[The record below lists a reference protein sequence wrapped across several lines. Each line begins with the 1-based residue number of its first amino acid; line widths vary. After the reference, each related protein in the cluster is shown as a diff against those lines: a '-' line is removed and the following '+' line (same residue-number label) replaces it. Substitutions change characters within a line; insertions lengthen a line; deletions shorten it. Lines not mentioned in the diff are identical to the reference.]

1 MPTHSSPHY
10 SPHSGQTPPS
20 PPDGSRAGDSRDF
33 RAIRVSHRSFGIVAM
48 AISVGGFLLFVL
60 LSSFAPG
67 LLNQPLFGH
76 VTLGLACGVGAFVVM
91 GLTAWRY
98 TLHMERHIDPATDR
112 LRAEIEHDEAQQ
124 TRTQQTRTQRTR
136 GPQQRRFGAW

>member
-10 SPHSGQTPPS
+10 SPHSGQMPPA
-20 PPDGSRAGDSRDF
+20 PPDGNRVGDSPDF
-33 RAIRVSHRSFGIVAM
+33 RAIRVAHRFFGIVAM

-60 LSSFAPG
+60 LSSFTPE

-76 VTLGLACGVGAFVVM
+76 VTVGLACGVGAFVVM

-98 TLHMERHIDPATDR
+98 TLRMERHIDPATDR

-124 TRTQQTRTQRTR
+124 TRTQQTR